1 MIDGNTLL
9 LSGYAKLPANTTAEM
24 VYNTLVLV
32 VIIDKRTGVILDAE
46 PSVVTELAKKYIN
59 DIMSGYDMNNGP
71 EELLEIFEECYH
83 GNAKRALETAMRMVF
98 SKYRDY
104 LTSKNK

>member
-32 VIIDKRTGVILDAE
+32 VIVDKRTGVILDAE
-46 PSVVTELAKKYIN
+46 PSVVTALARQYID
-59 DIMSGYDMNNGP
+59 DILSGYDLNNGP
-71 EELLEIFEECYH
+71 EPLLETFEECYH
-83 GNAKRALETAMRMVF
+83 GSAKRALETAIRMVF

-104 LTSKNK
+104 LASKTN